1 MPLLAKDKAVMSAM
15 DEVKA
20 PTEVEARSG
29 GGGNARSRKWTK
41 LWRSSSW
48 DHLSLRRGSRGSS
61 HRSAASDASSVADAF
76 TAAAATVV
84 RAPPRD
90 FRVVRQEWA
99 AIRIQTAFRAFLVTQ
114 EHLHTFKLSCALSA
128 RKEKNESFFVD
139 LTPKARRAL
148 RALRGIVRL
157 QAIVRGRQVR
167 KQAAVTLRCMQALV
181 RVQARVRARRVRM
194 STEGQAVRRMLEAR
208 RGQLDPLKEAEVE
221 GWCDSPGTLE
231 EVRAKLQMRQEGAV
245 KRERAIAYAL
255 CQKGSGKWSWL
266 ERWMAAKPWE
276 NRLMEC
282 KGQKDL
288 PEAESKEDNCGIC
301 TTYGEPGSVK
311 IKKTN
316 MSMRVSARPPT
327 ITHNHGGCRTRS
339 TSSPS
344 TELYYNDSSASSSS
358 FCMSTPIS
366 SSTLLGSERT
376 EDSNRSWPSY
386 MSLTESIKAKQRA
399 FNVPRMMMQQGHPS
413 ADARSHRRTLSS
425 IDIKSTDRLNHS
437 AFSCNL
443 ENPLPQR
450 DKLSMRSMDKED
462 GYYGKE
468 HTFVSYGS

>member
-1 MPLLAKDKAVMSAM
+1 MGGSGKWIKSLIAGIKKQEQDGC
-15 DEVKA
+15 
-20 PTEVEARSG
+20 ARSG

-99 AIRIQTAFRAFLVTQ
+99 AIRIQTAFRAFL
-114 EHLHTFKLSCALSA
+114 
-128 RKEKNESFFVD
+128 
-139 LTPKARRAL
+139 ARRAL

-194 STEGQAVRRMLEAR
+194 STEGQAVRMMLEAR
-208 RGQLDPLKEAEVE
+208 RGQLDPLKEAEE

-255 CQKGSGKWSWL
+255 CQKQSLSTMSGRSKQTTASVKHHGLGKGSGKWSWL

-344 TELYYNDSSASSSS
+344 TELYYNESSASSSS

>member
-1 MPLLAKDKAVMSAM
+1 MPLMAKDKAVMSAM

-90 FRVVRQEWA
+90 FRV
-99 AIRIQTAFRAFLVTQ
+99 
-114 EHLHTFKLSCALSA
+114 
-128 RKEKNESFFVD
+128 
-139 LTPKARRAL
+139 ARRAL

-316 MSMRVSARPPT
+316 TSMRVSARPPT

-344 TELYYNDSSASSSS
+344 TELYYNESSASSSS

-399 FNVPRMMMQQGHPS
+399 FNVPRMMTQQGHPS